1 MSPQPEFCQS
11 TILSAPATPLWRPVS
26 LPWPIKVHVL
36 GGFRLERDG
45 QAMDLG
51 AKPPTRA
58 LDILRALVSSEGQA
72 CPHQS
77 LQDWLWPDL
86 DGDQAK
92 AACDQALHRL
102 RKLLGQSNLVV
113 QREGKLRLAA
123 DRVWVDL
130 VDWERHLKPVLASNA
145 VAGPE
150 LEQLFLQFPG
160 PLLLHERMAAWCL
173 PAVERVRRGVIELA
187 IRIGKHCEARNDAAK
202 ARTIYLRALDFY
214 PDSVRIYKA
223 LIQGRIFQDDVA
235 GAIEDYSSCERMLRA
250 SGDSTPSPELRALIR
265 LLFAR
270 LAPEIGSGA
279 QCAGWR
285 RRPALSIPPIVVADI
300 GGLEI
305 GV

>member
-1 MSPQPEFCQS
+1 MNAQFEFCRSMTRNHQLAAS
-11 TILSAPATPLWRPVS
+11 LRRPASLS
-26 LPWPIKVHVL
+26 WPIKVYVL

-45 QAMDLG
+45 SALDLG

-58 LDILRALVSSEGQA
+58 LDILRALAISQGQVCPLEG
-72 CPHQS
+72 

-102 RKLLGQSNLVV
+102 RKLLGQTDLVI

-130 VDWERHLKPVLASNA
+130 ADWEARLKRALASNA
-145 VAGPE
+145 VTEPE
-150 LEQLFLQFPG
+150 LERLFLLFPG
-160 PLLLHERMAAWCL
+160 PLFLHERIAAWCL
-173 PAVERVRRGVIELA
+173 PAAERVRRDVIELA
-187 IRIGKHCEARNDAAK
+187 IRIGKHCEARNDPGK

-223 LIQGRIFQDDVA
+223 LIQGDIAQDDVA
-235 GAIEDYSSCERMLRA
+235 GAIEDYSCYERTLRA
-250 SGDSTPSPELRALIR
+250 SCGSTPSPELRALIQ

-270 LAPEIGSGA
+270 LARETGPVG
-279 QCAGWR
+279 QYVRAGR
-285 RRPALSIPPIVVADI
+285 ERFVPVLRPATIPA
-300 GGLEI
+300 
-305 GV
+305 